1 MIRSMNPTK
10 TRAEVCRQIETTGIV
25 PVVRAPSPEL
35 ATQAAEAILAGGVSV
50 FEITMTVPDAP
61 EVIRVLKKRLGDR
74 ALVGAGTVLDAAGAR
89 ACLEAGAEFI
99 VSPGFDAPTVGVA
112 HEAGV
117 AIMPGALTPTEVIT
131 AWKAGADVVK
141 IFPASAVGGA
151 SYLRALKGPL
161 PQVKL
166 MPTGGVNLQTA
177 RDFIAAGAI
186 ALGVGS
192 ELVDMAALSAGHPEV
207 LTQRASEFLAAVSS
221 ARQRDSTRAAAP

>member
-1 MIRSMNPTK
+1 M
-10 TRAEVCRQIETTGIV
+10 TRAEVCQRIEAVGIV
-25 PVVRAPSPEL
+25 PVIRAPSPER
-35 ATQAAEAILAGGVSV
+35 ATEAAEAILAGGISV

-61 EVIRVLKKRLGDR
+61 EVIRLLKSRLGAR
-74 ALVGAGTVLDAAGAR
+74 ALIGAGTVLDANGAR
-89 ACLEAGAEFI
+89 ACIDAGAAFI
-99 VSPGFDAPTVGVA
+99 VSPGFDLPTIAVA

-117 AIMPGALTPTEVIT
+117 AMMPGALTPTEVIA

-151 SYLRALKGPL
+151 SYLKALRGPL

-166 MPTGGVNLQTA
+166 MPTGGVNLSTA

-192 ELVDMAALSAGHPEV
+192 ELVDMGALTQGRADV
-207 LTQRASEFLAAVSS
+207 LTERARQFVAAVTA
-221 ARQRDSTRAAAP
+221 ARQK